1 MVYIKLS
8 LTNVKFKKLLN
19 YKEIT
24 IENPIESGKQNLR
37 NIYLLVF
44 NLDFNFCYQWKN
56 NIS

>member
-24 IENPIESGKQNLR
+24 IENPIESGKQNL
-37 NIYLLVF
+37 
-44 NLDFNFCYQWKN
+44 
-56 NIS
+56 